1 MPSSFS
7 TDLIRRTAAALAL
20 TTVLAGCSG
29 IDMPGGSDE
38 SSSSSTRAS
47 SSPSTTS
54 SPSST
59 ADPADGGLDRRTVP
73 DLEAVIKAHPEAHV
87 SVAVTPVGGK
97 EKPAVVG
104 RPIDLIGWS
113 TIKVPVALAVVESG
127 QSRPDD
133 IEQAITVSDNEA
145 AERLWSSLGPA
156 PDASEATEEQLRL
169 GGDKHTRVP
178 GQVTSPGHSA
188 PGQATWELADQATFT
203 SNLPCLPGSSKV
215 TEPMGRVS
223 EEQQWGLGQV
233 DGARFKGGWGEVGD
247 GFIVRQLGLLPGAK
261 GDTAVTLQ
269 MRTTT
274 FEDGIAI
281 ADELGTALKK
291 HQSALPTGT
300 CS

>member
-1 MPSSFS
+1 M
-7 TDLIRRTAAALAL
+7 TEDDGECLATAGRLGEKRLDNGGADAGAL
-20 TTVLAGCSG
+20 VLGPHG
-29 IDMPGGSDE
+29 TG
-38 SSSSSTRAS
+38 RK
-47 SSPSTTS
+47 
-54 SPSST
+54 
-59 ADPADGGLDRRTVP
+59 ADPRR
-73 DLEAVIKAHPEAHV
+73 
-87 SVAVTPVGGK
+87 
-97 EKPAVVG
+97 
-104 RPIDLIGWS
+104 
-113 TIKVPVALAVVESG
+113 
-127 QSRPDD
+127 
-133 IEQAITVSDNEA
+133 
-145 AERLWSSLGPA
+145 SSLGPA